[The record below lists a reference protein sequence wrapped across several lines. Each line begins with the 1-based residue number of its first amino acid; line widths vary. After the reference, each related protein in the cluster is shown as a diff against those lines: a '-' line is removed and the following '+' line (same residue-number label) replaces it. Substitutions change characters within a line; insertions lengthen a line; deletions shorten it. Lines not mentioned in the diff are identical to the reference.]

1 MKNNYLIALIR
12 NYQDD
17 YYTKH
22 KATEIFEEI
31 TSLKGELRFPKEKL
45 AREFE
50 KGYEML
56 GQVHMISDMEEFAST
71 YALALMRIVMA
82 LKKSQ
87 RIRSL
92 L

>member
-31 TSLKGELRFPKEKL
+31 TSLKGELRFPKEKF

-50 KGYEML
+50 KVYQML
-56 GQVHMISDMEEFAST
+56 GQVHMISDMEEFSSN
-71 YALALMRIVMA
+71 LCF
-82 LKKSQ
+82 
-87 RIRSL
+87 SL
-92 L
+92 DEN

>member
-1 MKNNYLIALIR
+1 M
-12 NYQDD
+12 
-17 YYTKH
+17 
-22 KATEIFEEI
+22 
-31 TSLKGELRFPKEKL
+31 RFPKEKF

-50 KGYEML
+50 KVYQML